1 MATVTQTD
9 CAEFIKKLGFEP
21 LTDIEVEAFI
31 ETADSKDADFAT
43 AAYSD
48 TKIQLI
54 KLYLVALQSINGV
67 RQTSSVGLD
76 VMNKSYKYGTL
87 QETFDWLLGKIT
99 DADTAGVATDVLPS
113 GATGA
118 FMMTVG
124 GCYE

>member
-1 MATVTQTD
+1 MATVTPTD

-21 LTDIEVEAFI
+21 LTDIEVTAFI
-31 ETADSKDADFAT
+31 ETADSKDADFAA

-99 DADTAGVATDVLPS
+99 DADTAGAVTDILPS
-113 GATGA
+113 GATGS